1 MRVLCLGDSNTYGF
15 DPRAYFGGR
24 YPEKDRWVNILAQKT
39 GWEVQNAGENGLEIP
54 HRAYDLCVYR
64 QFVSS
69 CLPLDR
75 VVVMLGYNDLLQG
88 AEVPEVLARMERFLT
103 ELPVAREKILLVAPP
118 PMRLGPWVTE
128 ERTLAA
134 SRELNRR
141 YRPLAQRM
149 GTAFADAGQW
159 NIELTYDNVHFSEA
173 GHRAFA
179 EGICPVLLSM
189 TP

>member
-64 QFVSS
+64 QFVSN

-88 AEVPEVLARMERFLT
+88 AEVPEVLAR
-103 ELPVAREKILLVAPP
+103 
-118 PMRLGPWVTE
+118 
-128 ERTLAA
+128 
-134 SRELNRR
+134 
-141 YRPLAQRM
+141 RM

>member
-54 HRAYDLCVYR
+54 RRAYDLCVYR

-88 AEVPEVLARMERFLT
+88 AEVPEVLARMERFL
-103 ELPVAREKILLVAPP
+103 EALPVAREKILLVAPP
-118 PMRLGPWVTE
+118 LMRLGPWVTE

-179 EGICPVLLSM
+179 EGICPVLLNM
-189 TP
+189 TL